1 MGIGAYRVDWVKV
14 VSDGV
19 FSLLDQQETRLYD
32 TGATTTK
39 DLKAGD
45 RVILNYAFTDERT
58 NGQSSGFE
66 RNIRVNSVYPVLCG
80 ELKIL
85 TPPQTVDDLKNDPIV
100 FESVWMGR
108 NYLNISFYIDTGNRQ
123 HTVGLIKSPSPYP
136 GDTDALYL
144 LFRHDK
150 NGDSDGYRKKVYA
163 SFDLSKLDG
172 GIPKRIILNIN
183 PSNYRNQDIVVSQ

>member
-39 DLKAGD
+39 DLKAGE
-45 RVILNYAFTDERT
+45 RVIINYTFTDE
-58 NGQSSGFE
+58 QSSGFE
-66 RNIRVNSVYPVLCG
+66 RNIKINSVYPVLCG
-80 ELKIL
+80 DLKFL
-85 TPPQTVDDLKNDPIV
+85 TPEAVDKLKNDPIV

-108 NYLNISFYIDTGNRQ
+108 NYLNISFYIDTGNHQ
-123 HTVGLIKSPSPYP
+123 HTIGLVKSPSPYP

-150 NGDSDGYRKKVYA
+150 NGDSDGSRKKVYA
-163 SFDLSKLDG
+163 SFDLSNLDG
-172 GIPKRIILNIN
+172 DIPKRIIININ